1 MGNSAA
7 DLFYRFC
14 LRPHALRMLRLDLL
28 SGTSQLRETHNSHL
42 DCVLSVALGGIS

>member
-28 SGTSQLRETHNSHL
+28 SGTSQLRKTHNSHL
-42 DCVLSVALGGIS
+42 GCVLSVARGGIS

>member
-7 DLFYRFC
+7 DVFYRFC

-28 SGTSQLRETHNSHL
+28 SGISQLRKTHNSYL
-42 DCVLSVALGGIS
+42 GCVLSVARGGIS